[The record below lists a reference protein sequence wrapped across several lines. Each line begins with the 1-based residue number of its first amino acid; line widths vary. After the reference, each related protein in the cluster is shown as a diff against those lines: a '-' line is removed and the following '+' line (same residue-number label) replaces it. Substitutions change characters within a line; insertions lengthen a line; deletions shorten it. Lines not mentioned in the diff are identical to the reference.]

1 MSFTAMIRA
10 MRPHHWLKNGLVFV
24 PILLNHDV
32 FDIAAI
38 GHGVVA
44 FIAFSLMAS
53 SIYLL
58 NDIVDVEADRRHPT
72 KCKRPLAAGE
82 ITERQAYAA
91 VPLLLATSFA
101 LSWLLPK
108 PKLFLLA
115 LGAYLVLALAYLFVL
130 KRKLLVDVL
139 SLAALHTLRIIA
151 GNTAADIP
159 VSSWLLAFSI
169 FLFFSLA
176 LVKRYAELRI
186 TQDQSGLKKAGRGY
200 QAEDIEAL
208 SQLGMASG
216 CTCALIMALYIDS
229 AAVKELYRHP
239 ELIWLVCPIILY
251 QMARIWFLARRGHMP
266 DDPLV
271 FMIRDWRSQ
280 VTGATVVLIM
290 IAATLL
296 P

>member
-1 MSFTAMIRA
+1 

-24 PILLNHDV
+24 PVFLNHDV
-32 FDIAAI
+32 FDPGALLSGA
-38 GHGVVA
+38 VA
-44 FIAFSLMAS
+44 FVSFSLIAS
-53 SIYLL
+53 AIYLL
-58 NDIVDVEADRRHPT
+58 NDVKDIEADRRHPT

-82 ITERQAYAA
+82 ITVGQAYAA
-91 VPLLLATSFA
+91 VPLLLVAAFA
-101 LSWLLPK
+101 LSFLVSQPTH
-108 PKLFLLA
+108 FLLA
-115 LGAYLVLALAYLFVL
+115 LSTYLFLALAYLLFL

-139 SLAALHTLRIIA
+139 GLAALHTLRILA
-151 GNTAADIP
+151 GNAAAGVP
-159 VSSWLLAFSI
+159 VSSWLLAFSM
-169 FLFFSLA
+169 FLFLSLA

-216 CTCALIMALYIDS
+216 CTCALIMALYVDS
-229 AAVKELYRHP
+229 AAVKQLYRHP

-251 QMARIWFLARRGHMP
+251 QMARIWFLARRGQMP

-271 FMIRDWRSQ
+271 FMISDWRSQ
-280 VTGATVVLIM
+280 LMGLVVVAIM
-290 IAATLL
+290 VAATLL